1 MLILQ
6 YAGSLSQKW
15 NKKFRELQSVVKSHI
30 DLLNNSQLRPPQSL
44 AAPSQ
49 SVSSSS
55 NSGSNSNGNT
65 VKVDNDHSSNT
76 VVGDSVT
83 SNKRKAA
90 SDPVESVEAQE
101 KMKKM
106 KKEDELADIGLLN
119 AGAMGTQISFAWR
132 NVRRSFC
139 LVTLIW

>member
-1 MLILQ
+1 M
-6 YAGSLSQKW
+6 
-15 NKKFRELQSVVKSHI
+15 KSHI

-55 NSGSNSNGNT
+55 NSNSGSNSNGST

-119 AGAMGTQISFAWR
+119 AGAMGTQISFAWS
-132 NVRRSFC
+132 NVDHF
-139 LVTLIW
+139 VWWP

>member
-1 MLILQ
+1 MLLILQ

-55 NSGSNSNGNT
+55 NSNSGSNSNGST

-119 AGAMGTQISFAWR
+119 AGAMGTQISFA
-132 NVRRSFC
+132 
-139 LVTLIW
+139 